1 MIKAT
6 NPIIRFF
13 SKKKEPYF
21 FLLHKILGFKPKNIE
36 IYKQAF
42 VHRSALG
49 NGDKT
54 LKSNERLEYLGD
66 AMLSAVMADILY
78 TKFPDA
84 DEGFLTQKRAI
95 LVQRNTLDMIA
106 QKLKLSDLI
115 VTQKKFQIGKNSH
128 VPGNALEAL
137 IGAIYEDKGYEG
149 CKMFVIRLIKQ
160 GYFNPVIKQGPD
172 NSAATLMVNDVN
184 GMQPKV
190 DLLQWAQKHRLDL
203 RFEVAP
209 PAPAGSKT
217 NARFHCTVFI
227 ENVKGGEGY
236 GTSKKT
242 AQASAAVR
250 TIEMIETGM
259 FNDVEPS
266 DANKRGPRPSRKQ
279 RALQNRN
286 KVSETPEFDNM
297 N

>member
-66 AMLSAVMADILY
+66 AMLSAAMADILY

-95 LVQRNTLDMIA
+95 LVSVKIRMCQATPW
-106 QKLKLSDLI
+106 KPLSERYMRI
-115 VTQKKFQIGKNSH
+115 KVTK
-128 VPGNALEAL
+128 
-137 IGAIYEDKGYEG
+137 
-149 CKMFVIRLIKQ
+149 
-160 GYFNPVIKQGPD
+160 
-172 NSAATLMVNDVN
+172 DV
-184 GMQPKV
+184 KC
-190 DLLQWAQKHRLDL
+190 
-203 RFEVAP
+203 
-209 PAPAGSKT
+209 S
-217 NARFHCTVFI
+217 
-227 ENVKGGEGY
+227 
-236 GTSKKT
+236 
-242 AQASAAVR
+242 
-250 TIEMIETGM
+250 
-259 FNDVEPS
+259 
-266 DANKRGPRPSRKQ
+266 
-279 RALQNRN
+279 
-286 KVSETPEFDNM
+286 
-297 N
+297 